1 MPVEKKRANQTNP
14 WDDLFRDILNNKLTV
29 ILFVVASAIAG
40 VLVAQY
46 TRPVYEANALI
57 QVKTRSNSV
66 AAMLGDIGSFLGM
79 GGGSAETEIQLMQ
92 SRRILEEV
100 VDSLGLQNNAEP
112 LGIVDRFLHR
122 EGRVDIRYL
131 YFPDTSVMPSDRRG
145 EPWTLVVDDFAKF
158 SFYDDLDQKVLT
170 CELGRLCA
178 VPYQGDSVKIQVSL
192 MNVRPGQ
199 KFEVTQTLLI
209 RAINAVVGNLTI
221 SEQGKKTGILSVA
234 YQDYHLERA
243 KWVVDTLTAIYLR
256 VNEEFASTDMKNSL
270 QLLEDQ
276 LPEARRVLD
285 SLMDALSAYRESKGS
300 ADIETE
306 TKIALESR
314 LRLQQKVIELE
325 QLREE
330 KARLFDRSH
339 PFIVTTDKQISAL
352 KKEIARSDDETKKLP
367 EAQRKILTMTA
378 EAQFAQNIY
387 ADLLKR
393 IEQMRL
399 LVAGVSESA
408 QIIDAPDGNPKP
420 VKPKKKMIVAVF
432 LFMGLCGALAF
443 ISVRKKWRGVTD
455 PVALSKETGARVY
468 AWILNGEQKAQDGLD
483 MLRLSLDLDAAGT
496 SRVICFTGLLPG
508 VGNSF
513 VARHTAELFAKEGKK
528 VLLID
533 ADLQQGGLSKFF
545 KTEQNSGLVDVLAGT
560 SSLQAAVCHT
570 AISGL
575 DLLPSG
581 RLLLCAESVFDTEK
595 FKNFLLLARDGYDVV
610 IVDSQSLQNSMDASV
625 LGQNADE
632 IVLVLE
638 YGRHK
643 INDVQESL
651 SLLSKATRPLKV
663 MAFNKCEN
671 PIYIN
676 KTGSNK

>member
-533 ADLQQGGLSKFF
+533 ADLQQGGFSKFF

-663 MAFNKCEN
+663 MAFNKCEK

>member
-209 RAINAVVGNLTI
+209 RAINAVIGNLTI

-508 VGNSF
+508 VGSSF

>member
-209 RAINAVVGNLTI
+209 RAINAVIGNLTI

-243 KWVVDTLTAIYLR
+243 KWVVDILTAIYLR

-513 VARHTAELFAKEGKK
+513 VARRTAELFAKEGKK

>member
-209 RAINAVVGNLTI
+209 RAINAVIGNLTI

-508 VGNSF
+508 VGCSF

-570 AISGL
+570 AISGQ

>member
-513 VARHTAELFAKEGKK
+513 VARRTAELFAKEGKK

-663 MAFNKCEN
+663 MAFNKCEK

>member
-209 RAINAVVGNLTI
+209 RAINAVIGNLTI

-243 KWVVDTLTAIYLR
+243 KWVVDILTAIYLR

-455 PVALSKETGARVY
+455 PVALSKETGVRVY

-513 VARHTAELFAKEGKK
+513 VARRTAELFAKEGKK

>member
-1 MPVEKKRANQTNP
+1 M
-14 WDDLFRDILNNKLTV
+14 
-29 ILFVVASAIAG
+29 
-40 VLVAQY
+40 
-46 TRPVYEANALI
+46 
-57 QVKTRSNSV
+57 
-66 AAMLGDIGSFLGM
+66 
-79 GGGSAETEIQLMQ
+79 
-92 SRRILEEV
+92 
-100 VDSLGLQNNAEP
+100 
-112 LGIVDRFLHR
+112 
-122 EGRVDIRYL
+122 
-131 YFPDTSVMPSDRRG
+131 
-145 EPWTLVVDDFAKF
+145 
-158 SFYDDLDQKVLT
+158 
-170 CELGRLCA
+170 
-178 VPYQGDSVKIQVSL
+178 
-192 MNVRPGQ
+192 
-199 KFEVTQTLLI
+199 
-209 RAINAVVGNLTI
+209 
-221 SEQGKKTGILSVA
+221 
-234 YQDYHLERA
+234 
-243 KWVVDTLTAIYLR
+243 
-256 VNEEFASTDMKNSL
+256 
-270 QLLEDQ
+270 
-276 LPEARRVLD
+276 
-285 SLMDALSAYRESKGS
+285 
-300 ADIETE
+300 
-306 TKIALESR
+306 
-314 LRLQQKVIELE
+314 
-325 QLREE
+325 
-330 KARLFDRSH
+330 
-339 PFIVTTDKQISAL
+339 TTDKQISAL

-508 VGNSF
+508 VGCSF
-513 VARHTAELFAKEGKK
+513 VARRTAELFAKEGKK

-570 AISGL
+570 AISGQ

>member
-209 RAINAVVGNLTI
+209 RAINAVIGNLTI

-663 MAFNKCEN
+663 MAFNKCEK

>member
-209 RAINAVVGNLTI
+209 RAINAVIGNLTI

-285 SLMDALSAYRESKGS
+285 SLMDAYRAYRESKGS
-300 ADIETE
+300 ADSETE
-306 TKIALESR
+306 PKIALDSR

-443 ISVRKKWRGVTD
+443 ISVRKKWRGATD
-455 PVALSKETGARVY
+455 PVALSKETGTRVY

-508 VGNSF
+508 VGCSF

>member
-66 AAMLGDIGSFLGM
+66 AAMFGDIGSFLGM

-145 EPWTLVVDDFAKF
+145 EPWTLVVDDSAKF

-209 RAINAVVGNLTI
+209 RAINAVIGNLTI

-508 VGNSF
+508 VGCSF
-513 VARHTAELFAKEGKK
+513 VARRTAELFAKEGKK

>member
-508 VGNSF
+508 VGCSF
-513 VARHTAELFAKEGKK
+513 VARRTAELFAKEGKK

-570 AISGL
+570 AISGQ

>member
-513 VARHTAELFAKEGKK
+513 VARRTAELFAKEGKK

-610 IVDSQSLQNSMDASV
+610 IVDSQSLQNSMDTSV

>member
-663 MAFNKCEN
+663 MAFNKCEK